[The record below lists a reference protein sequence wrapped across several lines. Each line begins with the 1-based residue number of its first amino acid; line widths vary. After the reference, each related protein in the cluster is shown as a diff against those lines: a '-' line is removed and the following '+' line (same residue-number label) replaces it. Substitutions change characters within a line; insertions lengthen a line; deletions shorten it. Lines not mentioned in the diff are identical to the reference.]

1 MKHLLLL
8 LALLGLADSASAQV
22 QLINQISNAVR
33 PVQIAAMHAA
43 VESGRRHRD
52 ASSDRY
58 VTTATYHGD
67 SYYQKRTPASKLKGP
82 GGPQIAYQ
90 ESVLQQCQ
98 AALLAD
104 STRALGT
111 AETWAM
117 LQSSRELI
125 VRDRPAWAV
134 DAYADE
140 AAFYQAETIRRQRR
154 AAAGQR

>member
-1 MKHLLLL
+1 MKHFLLL
-8 LALLGLADSASAQV
+8 LALLGAAGAASAQAN
-22 QLINQISNAVR
+22 LIHAISLGTRLGVD
-33 PVQIAAMHAA
+33 AA
-43 VESGRRHRD
+43 VAGNRKHQD

-58 VTTATYHGD
+58 VTTATYHGA
-67 SYYQKRTPASKLKGP
+67 SYYQKRTPSSKLKGP

-90 ESVLQQCQ
+90 ESLLQQCQ

-104 STRALGT
+104 STSALGT

-125 VRDRPAWAV
+125 ARDRPSWAV

-140 AAFYQAETIRRQRR
+140 ASFYQAETVRRQRR
-154 AAAGQR
+154 AAAEKH